1 MRRRVNRQTANPAK
15 KMAKSMSTFAFLTC
29 LIVIGILFVIYQYKN
44 GDKAGSG
51 DIASASTVQQ
61 LAEKDLENSYPETP
75 AEVMKLLGRINQ
87 CMYNNGITDGEYFD
101 GLLSQIRMMYSASL
115 LDQNP
120 VEQHTQG
127 LKDEVNEFASD
138 KRKIVNYTVDKS
150 SSVKYRTIGG
160 KECAYIQMA
169 YFFNQKGNYSKSF
182 QDYVLVKEDGK
193 WKILAFKKNET
204 AGQEGQKQDA

>member
-1 MRRRVNRQTANPAK
+1 MRRRVNRQAANPAK

-44 GDKAGSG
+44 SDKAGSG

-61 LAEKDLENSYPETP
+61 LTEKDLENSYPETP

-87 CMYNNGITDGEYFD
+87 CMYNNGISDGEYFD

-120 VEQHTQG
+120 VEEHTQG

-193 WKILAFKKNET
+193 WKILAFKKNAT